1 MKNLFLG
8 ISMSAGILLTLFS
21 ANAAETNAI
30 EGTLSI
36 EIDDYADHA
45 QLRYWLKD
53 KQGKRTE
60 VLLEK
65 QHGGL
70 KTGQKLRV
78 NGRKI
83 NNKLSVESET
93 NILTLAAG
101 AGDDGG
107 SNGGTAALTAS
118 SLGEQR
124 TLVLMANYQ
133 ENSSEQPLTELQ
145 ARELVFG
152 EVSDFFYENSSQQ
165 TWLAGD
171 VLGWYTLPLS
181 NSICHSS
188 NADRD
193 AADQAAI
200 DAGVDF
206 SSYTRIVYLFTSTPC
221 GTVGSGTVGGYP
233 SKATINGAFTADIIA
248 HEMGHN
254 FGLDHSK
261 ALDCNG
267 ETLASDCNTIEYG
280 DTYDVMGNPD
290 FGHFNAYQ
298 KELLGWLDTN
308 MSSPITVVQTD
319 GTYTI
324 DAYETL
330 NTNSKVLKISRGIN
344 SVTGVESWFYIEY
357 RQAIGFD
364 SFLSS
369 RSYSFYRG
377 EVTDGVVVRLVE
389 DNGSGFSQL
398 LHLNLDTIY
407 SKTFGGTDW
416 YDPAL
421 PVGTSYFDA
430 DSGITIRAEWA
441 SATDAGVSV
450 SFGEQSQTCAVV
462 APLVN
467 VSPVSQSAS
476 AGTTLSYTVAITN
489 QDNDNCAASTFSVQS
504 NVATG
509 WAVNFSAATVDLM
522 PGVTAVTTMTVTSS
536 TSAPTDSYNLL
547 IAVSDAREDGHAK
560 TASAIYTVAADAP
573 TNSNTAPVTVNDQVL
588 ISSKSSTTITVLS
601 NDYDV
606 DGDMLTITAA
616 TKGAKGSVKIN
627 SDGSITYTPAKSFK
641 KSDTFTYT
649 VSDGSLTSTASV
661 FIKLQSSDDGN
672 GGGNGGGKGRKR

>member
-36 EIDDYADHA
+36 EIDDYANHA

-60 VLLEK
+60 VLFEK

-70 KTGQKLRV
+70 KTDQKLRV

-83 NNKLSVESET
+83 NNKFSVESEA
-93 NILTLAAG
+93 NILTLAG
-101 AGDDGG
+101 GGGDDGG

-124 TLVLMANYQ
+124 TLVLMANFQ
-133 ENSSEQPLTELQ
+133 ENPSEQPLTEMQ

-171 VLGWYTLPLS
+171 VFGWYTLPLS
-181 NSICHSS
+181 NSICHSR
-188 NADRD
+188 NEDRD

-200 DAGVDF
+200 EAGVDL
-206 SSYTRIVYLFTSTPC
+206 STYSRIVYLFTSTPC
-221 GTVGSGTVGGYP
+221 GTSGSGTVGGNP
-233 SKATINGAFTADIIA
+233 SRATIHGHFTADTIA

-254 FGLDHSK
+254 FGLYHSK
-261 ALDCNG
+261 ALDCHG
-267 ETLASDCNTIEYG
+267 ETLASGCNTIEYG

-298 KELLGWLDTN
+298 KERLGWLDTN

-330 NTNSKVLKISRGIN
+330 NTKPKALKISRGIN
-344 SVTGVESWFYIEY
+344 PVTGVESWFYIEY

-398 LHLNLDTIY
+398 LHLNLDSLY
-407 SKTFGGTDW
+407 SETFGGTDW

-421 PVGTSYFDA
+421 TVGASYFDA
-430 DSGITIRAEWA
+430 DSGVTIRTEWA
-441 SATDAGVSV
+441 SATDAGISV
-450 SFGEQSQTCAVV
+450 SFGKQNQTCAIVSPQV
-462 APLVN
+462 SM
-467 VSPVSQSAS
+467 SPVSQSAS

-489 QDNDNCAASTFSVQS
+489 QDNENCAASIFSVQS
-504 NVATG
+504 SVATG
-509 WAVNFSAATVDLM
+509 WTVNFSATTLDLM
-522 PGVTAVTTMTVTSS
+522 PGETAVTTMTVTSS
-536 TSAPTDSYNLL
+536 ASALTDSYNLS
-547 IAVSDAREDGHAK
+547 IAVSDAREEGHAQ
-560 TASAIYTVAADAP
+560 TASAIYTVTADAP
-573 TNSNTAPVTVNDQVL
+573 NSNTAPVTVNDQVL

-606 DGDMLTITAA
+606 DGDMLTITAV

-661 FIKLQSSDDGN
+661 FIKLQSSD
-672 GGGNGGGKGRKR
+672 GGGKGRKR